1 MEVLFQLSSS
11 PDSTIININH
21 RILFTICTHLHTN
34 NSGWHCKQR
43 DIKQHIFCYRV
54 RGTPPSDV
62 TTLTRRLEVLER
74 FWDLHPLLA
83 NLFPTLFPGGGEA
96 FIVII
101 INHKYLH
108 HEWIFLCASLNECWS
123 SENPC
128 PSVQR
133 SWRTTS
139 WSAAAIKNHLWDPG
153 HFNRC

>member
-11 PDSTIININH
+11 PDSTIKNINH
-21 RILFTICTHLHTN
+21 RILFTICTQLHTN

-54 RGTPPSDV
+54 RGNPP
-62 TTLTRRLEVLER
+62 LMWQL
-74 FWDLHPLLA
+74 LHGVWKFLKDFEICILFLLIHFQ
-83 NLFPTLFPGGGEA
+83 LFFLGGGEA
-96 FIVII
+96 FIAII
-101 INHKYLH
+101 INHRYLH